1 MYRVVPAL
9 ELATFCLIDLD
20 SAIPMKAVVV
30 MGVAGCGKSSLG
42 AALAQALGWTYVE
55 GDAFHAPASI
65 AKMRAGIA
73 LDDADRAGW
82 LDELGRQLQAHP
94 QGVVLACSALKRAYR
109 ERLRAARADL
119 GFVFIEISRELA
131 LSRVAAR
138 AAQHLF
144 PASLVDSQFAA
155 LESPVG
161 EPGVVAVPADLAP
174 DIQLQRALSRLDA
187 YKENKHE

>member
-1 MYRVVPAL
+1 
-9 ELATFCLIDLD
+9 
-20 SAIPMKAVVV
+20 MKAVVV

-42 AALAQALGWTYVE
+42 AALAQTLGWTYVE

-94 QGVVLACSALKRAYR
+94 QGVVLACSALKQAYR

-119 GFVFIEISRELA
+119 CFVFIEISRELA

-174 DIQLQRALSRLDA
+174 DIQLQRALSWLDA

>member
-1 MYRVVPAL
+1 
-9 ELATFCLIDLD
+9 
-20 SAIPMKAVVV
+20 MKAVVV

-65 AKMRAGIA
+65 AKMRAGIP

-82 LDELGRQLQAHP
+82 LDELGRQLHAHP

-109 ERLRAARADL
+109 ERLRAARPDL

-155 LESPVG
+155 LESPMG
-161 EPGVVAVPADLAP
+161 ESGVVAVPAAQAP
-174 DIQLQRALSRLDA
+174 EAQLQQALAWLGSN
-187 YKENKHE
+187 KENQHE

>member
-1 MYRVVPAL
+1 
-9 ELATFCLIDLD
+9 
-20 SAIPMKAVVV
+20 MKAVVV

-109 ERLRAARADL
+109 ERLRAARPDL

-155 LESPVG
+155 LESPMG
-161 EPGVVAVPADLAP
+161 ESGVVAVPAAQAP
-174 DIQLQRALSRLDA
+174 EAQLQQALAWLGSN
-187 YKENKHE
+187 KENQHE